1 MVPNFTPARD
11 LELLTAELPGV
22 GGRCAGGKDFVVE
35 EIPAYLPSGAGE
47 HVYAWIEKRG
57 LNTAQ
62 AIDRLARHLGCDK
75 REVGSAGLKDRHA
88 VTRQWLSLPRV
99 DVERLAAYRD
109 DELEVLSVGR
119 HGNKLRTGHLRGNRF
134 QVVLRGIDSATALE
148 RAQTIF
154 ARLTRE
160 GVPNYFGEQRFGREG
175 DNALR
180 AWEAL
185 TKGTRLPRDH
195 RLRRLLISSL
205 QSAIFNEL
213 LQRRL
218 REGTL
223 LQMLDGDVLQRR
235 ESGGLFVSEDR
246 EVDQAR
252 LEQGELVPTG
262 PLCGPRMTR
271 PREGSAARLLED
283 ELLDGLGVPDPEV
296 FSVFGRLAR
305 GGRRPLTILPADARV
320 SLASEGD
327 PALELHFSLPAG
339 CYATVLLREL
349 TKVLDTTTPTPLE
362 EADSED

>member
-1 MVPNFTPARD
+1 MVPNFTPARA
-11 LELLTAELPGV
+11 LELLTTELPGV
-22 GGRCAGGKDFVVE
+22 GGSCAGGADFVVE

-62 AIDRLARHLGCDK
+62 AIDRLSRYLDCNK

-88 VTRQWLSLPRV
+88 VTRQWLSFPRV
-99 DVERLAAYRD
+99 DAERLAAYRD
-109 DELEVLSVGR
+109 DELEVLSVER

-134 QVVLRGIDSATALE
+134 RVLLRGIDATAPLE
-148 RAQTIF
+148 RAQAILE
-154 ARLTRE
+154 RLTRE

-185 TKGTRLPRDH
+185 TTGARLPRDQ
-195 RLRRLLISSL
+195 RLRRLLVSSL

-246 EVDQAR
+246 VVDQAR

-271 PREGSAARLLED
+271 PRAGSAARLLED
-283 ELLDGLGVPDPEV
+283 EVLGGLGVADPEV

-305 GGRRPLTILPADARV
+305 GGRRPLTILPTDAGV
-320 SLASEGD
+320 SLATDDGES
-327 PALELHFSLPAG
+327 ALELHFSLPAG

-349 TKVLDTTTPTPLE
+349 NKASDATAAPPEGEGTD
-362 EADSED
+362 